1 MLLLAHLGP
10 TWFLL
15 IIHEEGPFVFGSL
28 LFLLL
33 PFLLQVGDGEQAKCG
48 CGRRKGRGEIGRNL
62 GFRDPLG

>member
-1 MLLLAHLGP
+1 MLLLANLGP

-33 PFLLQVGDGEQAKCG
+33 PFLL
-48 CGRRKGRGEIGRNL
+48 
-62 GFRDPLG
+62 